1 MRNVA
6 GLSTTDSQK
15 SSDMLMKCRYLDEIT
30 GSKGVVFATGTPVS
44 NSMTELY
51 TMMRYLQHD
60 TLERKHLNHFD
71 AWASTFGETTTTIE
85 LAPEGTGYRARTR
98 FAKFFNLP
106 ELMNLF
112 KEAADIKTAD
122 QLHLPTP
129 TPVYHNVVAQPT
141 EVQQAMMEELSER
154 ATKVHT
160 GTIDPSVDNMLKITS
175 DGRKLGLDQ
184 RIINPNLPDDPMSKV
199 NLCVDNIFT
208 IWQENMAEKLTQL
221 VFCDLS
227 TPKGKTGD
235 KVSDKAVDAEVHGIV
250 GTIDNNIPDEKP
262 FTVYE
267 DIRDKLISRGVPA
280 AEIAFIHDADTEV
293 KKKELFGKVRSGQV
307 RVLLGST
314 SKMGAGT
321 NIQDRLIALH
331 DLDAPWRPG
340 DLQQRAGRI
349 VRQGNMNPEV
359 HIYRYVTEKSF
370 DSYLW
375 QTLENKQRFISQIM
389 TSKSPVRT
397 CDDVDE
403 TALSYAEVKALCAGD
418 DRIREKMNL
427 DVDVAKLK
435 VLKADHQSKQHR
447 LEDDIQICYPA
458 RIESAETTIAG
469 LKKDRATAESHP
481 HPADGFAG
489 MEIKG
494 KRYFEKDTAGE
505 ALLTVMKEVQ
515 GLEPLKIGSYRGF
528 DMSLTL
534 EDFGRQYILTLK
546 GEISHKV
553 DLGND
558 VRGNL
563 IRIDNA
569 LGNIP
574 GRIQAAE
581 VQLASI
587 REQLETA
594 KAEVG
599 KPFPQEE
606 ELKTKNAR
614 LIELNAELDIEKQAD
629 RPPAEDM
636 PEKQEKKP
644 SILARLQSQK
654 TQPTVS
660 SPNKIQRKEE
670 VL

>member
-1 MRNVA
+1 MKLLERLEPCE
-6 GLSTTDSQK
+6 GKLSCTVLRGGTDS
-15 SSDMLMKCRYLDEIT
+15 
-30 GSKGVVFATGTPVS
+30 
-44 NSMTELY
+44 
-51 TMMRYLQHD
+51 
-60 TLERKHLNHFD
+60 
-71 AWASTFGETTTTIE
+71 
-85 LAPEGTGYRARTR
+85 
-98 FAKFFNLP
+98 
-106 ELMNLF
+106 
-112 KEAADIKTAD
+112 
-122 QLHLPTP
+122 
-129 TPVYHNVVAQPT
+129 NV
-141 EVQQAMMEELSER
+141 
-154 ATKVHT
+154 
-160 GTIDPSVDNMLKITS
+160 
-175 DGRKLGLDQ
+175 GL
-184 RIINPNLPDDPMSKV
+184 LPD
-199 NLCVDNIFT
+199 
-208 IWQENMAEKLTQL
+208 Q
-221 VFCDLS
+221 
-227 TPKGKTGD
+227 
-235 KVSDKAVDAEVHGIV
+235 
-250 GTIDNNIPDEKP
+250 
-262 FTVYE
+262 TV
-267 DIRDKLISRGVPA
+267 
-280 AEIAFIHDADTEV
+280 
-293 KKKELFGKVRSGQV
+293 
-307 RVLLGST
+307 
-314 SKMGAGT
+314 
-321 NIQDRLIALH
+321 
-331 DLDAPWRPG
+331 
-340 DLQQRAGRI
+340 
-349 VRQGNMNPEV
+349 
-359 HIYRYVTEKSF
+359 
-370 DSYLW
+370 
-375 QTLENKQRFISQIM
+375 ENKQKFISQIM

-447 LEDDIQICYPA
+447 LEDDIQIRYPA

-469 LKKDRATAESHP
+469 LKKDLETVESHP
-481 HPADGFAG
+481 HPVDGFAG

-494 KRYFEKDTAGE
+494 KYYSEKDTAGE

-515 GLEPLKIGSYRGF
+515 GLETLKIGSYRGF

-534 EDFGRQYILTLK
+534 EDFGRQYIMTLK

-553 DLGND
+553 ELGND

-587 REQLETA
+587 REQLEMA

-614 LIELNAELDIEKQAD
+614 LIELNAELDIEKQTSMT
-629 RPPAEDM
+629 PAEDSA
-636 PEKQEKKP
+636 EKQEKKP

-660 SPNKIQRKEE
+660 NPNKIQRKEE

>member
-1 MRNVA
+1 MRKYQVRFRGGIAEKERSYLA
-6 GLSTTDSQK
+6 G
-15 SSDMLMKCRYLDEIT
+15 I
-30 GSKGVVFATGTPVS
+30 
-44 NSMTELY
+44 
-51 TMMRYLQHD
+51 
-60 TLERKHLNHFD
+60 
-71 AWASTFGETTTTIE
+71 
-85 LAPEGTGYRARTR
+85 
-98 FAKFFNLP
+98 LP
-106 ELMNLF
+106 
-112 KEAADIKTAD
+112 D
-122 QLHLPTP
+122 
-129 TPVYHNVVAQPT
+129 
-141 EVQQAMMEELSER
+141 
-154 ATKVHT
+154 
-160 GTIDPSVDNMLKITS
+160 TS

-184 RIINPNLPDDPMSKV
+184 RIINSNLPDDPMSKV

-208 IWQENMAEKLTQL
+208 IWQENMSEKLTQL

-227 TPKGKTGD
+227 TPKGKAAD
-235 KVSDKAVDAEVHGIV
+235 KIADKAVGAEVHGIV
-250 GTIDNNIPDEKP
+250 GAIDSNIPDEKP

-280 AEIAFIHDADTEV
+280 EEIAFIHDADTEV
-293 KKKELFGKVRSGQV
+293 KKKELFAKVRSGQV

-321 NIQDRLIALH
+321 NVQDRLIALH

-375 QTLENKQRFISQIM
+375 QTLENKQKFISQIM

-435 VLKADHQSKQHR
+435 VLKADHKSKQHR
-447 LEDDIQICYPA
+447 LEDDIQIRYPA
-458 RIESAETTIAG
+458 KIEAAETAIAG
-469 LKKDRATAESHP
+469 LEKDRITAESNP
-481 HPADGFAG
+481 HPVDGFAG

-494 KRYFEKDTAGE
+494 KHFAEKDTAGE
-505 ALLTVMKEVQ
+505 ALLAVMKEVQ
-515 GLEPLKIGSYRGF
+515 GYEPLKIGSYRGF

-534 EDFGRQYILTLK
+534 EDFGKQYVMTLK

-553 DLGND
+553 ELGKD

-574 GRIQAAE
+574 GKIQAAE
-581 VQLASI
+581 AQLASI
-587 REQLETA
+587 REQLEMA
-594 KAEVG
+594 KEEVG
-599 KPFPQEE
+599 KPFPQED
-606 ELKTKNAR
+606 ELKTKSAR
-614 LIELNAELDIEKQAD
+614 LIELNAELDIEKQAT
-629 RPPAEDM
+629 PAPGE
-636 PEKQEKKP
+636 EKAEKP

-654 TQPTVS
+654 NQPAVS
-660 SPNKIQRKEE
+660 NPKKNLKKDLLI
-670 VL
+670 